1 MSDENKPK
9 KGLAAMLIANA
20 PRPEMEDDENEM
32 EGQDVAIEDM
42 MSALDQRDVEAFK
55 EALNAFLDMR

>member
-20 PRPEMEDDENEM
+20 PRPEMEDDEDEM

-42 MSALDQRDVEAFK
+42 MAALDQRDVEAFK

>member
-1 MSDENKPK
+1 MADENKPK

-20 PRPEMEDDENEM
+20 PRPDREDENED
-32 EGQDVAIEDM
+32 EDGQNIAIEDM
-42 MSALDQRDVEAFK
+42 MMALDQRDVDAFK

>member
-20 PRPEMEDDENEM
+20 PRPEMDDEEDVD
-32 EGQDVAIEDM
+32 GQDVAIEDM
-42 MSALDQRDVEAFK
+42 MAALDQRDVEAFK
-55 EALNAFLDMR
+55 EALNSFLDMR

>member
-20 PRPEMEDDENEM
+20 PKPEMEDDEDEM

-42 MSALDQRDVEAFK
+42 MAALDQRDVEAFK

>member
-1 MSDENKPK
+1 MEDNKPK

-20 PRPEMEDDENEM
+20 PRPEMEDDEDEM

-42 MSALDQRDVEAFK
+42 MAALDQRDVEAFK

>member
-20 PRPEMEDDENEM
+20 PRPEMEDDEDEM
-32 EGQDVAIEDM
+32 EGQDIAIEDM
-42 MSALDQRDVEAFK
+42 MAALDQRDVEAFK

>member
-1 MSDENKPK
+1 M
-9 KGLAAMLIANA
+9 G
-20 PRPEMEDDENEM
+20 DDEDEM

-42 MSALDQRDVEAFK
+42 MAALDQRDVEAFK